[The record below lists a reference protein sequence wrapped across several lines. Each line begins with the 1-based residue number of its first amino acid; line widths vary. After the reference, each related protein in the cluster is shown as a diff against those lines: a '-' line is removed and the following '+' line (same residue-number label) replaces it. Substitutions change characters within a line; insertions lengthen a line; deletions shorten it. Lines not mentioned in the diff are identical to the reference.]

1 MTPKA
6 TLRLVYIA
14 GFGRSGSTLVE
25 RTLGAIPRWV
35 NVGEL
40 IQLFRLP
47 AAAEE
52 LCGCGTL
59 FQECAFWSQV
69 GDRAFGGWSGET
81 LEEIR
86 ALQQQVA
93 RQRFLPRLLLTGD
106 HKDSRFAASLR
117 DYGAAYQQLYAAVAE
132 VADADVI
139 VDASKWPAQ
148 ALALH
153 RATPIPVSLLHLVRD
168 ARGVAYSW
176 RKSSVHRPHGGSGN
190 SVMASLSISATARQW
205 VTCQTEIE
213 LIRPL
218 FKDSARMRYEDF
230 VRNPRT
236 ELESTQS
243 ALGLSLS
250 SDDLEHISAHSLQ
263 LPTSHGVAGNPSR
276 FAHGLI
282 AVRPDHQWTQ
292 DFSRRD
298 RQVVTAITAPWLV
311 GYGYPVKRAP
321 EKHEP
326 ALTAPLQP
334 PQHVDWPLVDVVIPT
349 RGRPELVREAVQS
362 VVDQDYAGS
371 IRVFVVHDHEEPET
385 SLAALSRPDRTV
397 MPLPNTRT
405 EGLAAT
411 RNVGLDHVS
420 ADYIASCDDD
430 DTWDPDKLSQQMTR
444 MLADPDLAVL
454 GAGIRLLMSPEH
466 SVDWPGKSPDI
477 TRAQLL
483 RSRHKEL
490 HSSTLL
496 IRRHVFDTVG
506 RYDENLPGGYAEDY
520 EFLLR
525 AVKAGRVGVVNQP
538 LASIR
543 QYNTSWFR
551 ERAEVVAEA
560 LEYLLAKHP
569 EIAESK
575 AGHARVLGQIAFA
588 RSSLGD
594 RKGAVS
600 MAAKAFRRWPYAPH
614 AALALTHAGTGIE
627 PTKLLAVVRKAGRG
641 IT

>member
-81 LEEIR
+81 LDEIR

-106 HKDSRFAASLR
+106 HKNSRFAAALR

-176 RKSSVHRPHGGSGN
+176 KKSSVHRPHGGSGN

-292 DFSRRD
+292 DFSQRD

-362 VVDQDYAGS
+362 VVDQDYAGDVR
-371 IRVFVVHDHEEPET
+371 ITVVHDHEDPQT
-385 SLAALSRPDRTV
+385 SLTTHARPNRSISLV
-397 MPLPNTRT
+397 SNTHT
-405 EGLAAT
+405 EGLAGA
-411 RNVGLDHVS
+411 RNTGLDHTF
-420 ADYIASCDDD
+420 ADFIASCDDD
-430 DTWDPDKLSQQMTR
+430 DTWDPDKLRRQMSR
-444 MLADPDLAVL
+444 MLAEPELMVL
-454 GAGIRLLMSPEH
+454 GAGIRLLMSPGH
-466 SVDWPGKSPDI
+466 VVDWPGDSPTI
-477 TRAQLL
+477 TRQQLL
-483 RSRHKEL
+483 RSRRKEL

-496 IRRHVFDTVG
+496 VRREVFERIG
-506 RYDENLPGGYAEDY
+506 QYDEKLPSSYAEDY
-520 EFLLR
+520 DLLLR
-525 AVKAGRVGVVNQP
+525 AVEVGQVGVVNVP

-543 QYNTSWFR
+543 QYNVSWFR
-551 ERAEVVAEA
+551 ERGEVVAEA

-569 EIAESK
+569 QISESR

-588 RSSLGD
+588 RSTLGD
-594 RKGAVS
+594 RQAA
-600 MAAKAFRRWPYAPH
+600 MANARRAFSRWPLAPH
-614 AALALTHAGTGIE
+614 AALALAHAASGVD
-627 PTKLLAVVRKAGRG
+627 PQLLLRLVRKAGRG

>member
-6 TLRLVYIA
+6 TPRLVYIA

-40 IQLFRLP
+40 LQLFRLP
-47 AAAEE
+47 EAARE
-52 LCGCGTL
+52 LCGCGMR
-59 FQECAFWSQV
+59 FQECPFWWEV
-69 GDRAFGGWSGET
+69 GDRAFGGWTGET
-81 LEEIR
+81 FEEIR
-86 ALQQQVA
+86 ALQQKVA

-106 HKDSRFAASLR
+106 HKDSRFAAALR
-117 DYGAAYQQLYAAVAE
+117 DYGAAYEKLYAAVAE

-148 ALALH
+148 ALALR
-153 RATPIPVSLLHLVRD
+153 RAIRIPVSLLHLVRD
-168 ARGVAYSW
+168 SRGVAYSW
-176 RKSSVHRPHGGSGN
+176 KKSSVHRPHGAGSN
-190 SVMASLSISATARQW
+190 SVMASLSSSATARQW
-205 VTCQTEIE
+205 VACQTEIE
-213 LIRPL
+213 LVRPL
-218 FKDSARMRYEDF
+218 FEASARMRYEDF
-230 VRNPRT
+230 VRNPRR
-236 ELESTQS
+236 ELESTLS
-243 ALGLSLS
+243 ALGLSLLP
-250 SDDLEHISAHSLQ
+250 DDLEHVSGHSLK

-282 AVRPDHQWTQ
+282 AVRPDDRWTQ
-292 DFSRRD
+292 DFPQRD
-298 RQVVTAITAPWLV
+298 RHVVTAITAPWLV

-321 EKHEP
+321 ENHE
-326 ALTAPLQP
+326 ATVTAPLQP
-334 PQHVDWPLVDVVIPT
+334 PPQVDWPLVDVVIPT
-349 RGRPELVREAVQS
+349 RGRPDLVREAVQS

-371 IRVFVVHDHEEPET
+371 IRVFVVHDHEEPQV
-385 SLAALSRPDRTV
+385 SLATLSRPARTV
-397 MPLPNTRT
+397 IPVPNTRT

-411 RNVGLDHVS
+411 RNVGLEYVS

-430 DTWDPDKLSQQMTR
+430 DTWDPEKLSQQMTR
-444 MLADPDLAVL
+444 MLGEPDLAVL
-454 GAGIRLLMSPEH
+454 GVGIRLLMSPDH
-466 SVDWPGKSPDI
+466 SVDWPGKSTNI

-496 IRRHVFDTVG
+496 IRRHVFEAVG
-506 RYDENLPGGYAEDY
+506 QYDEKLPGSYAEDY

-525 AVKAGRVGVVNQP
+525 AIEAGRVGIVNVP

-560 LEYLLAKHP
+560 LEYLLIKHP
-569 EIAESK
+569 KITESR